1 MQEKKARK
9 QGPRSRR
16 ASPRQREAAAYWAA
30 VYRAR
35 IPCVQVGIRD
45 DGLVPLDGDDLA
57 GLLEEFARD
66 GTFCP
71 PSFNAKLLFVRGEFA
86 ELRAHGISEFN
97 AALELGERHGVNEST
112 IKRHV
117 KSRSG
122 TT

>member
-1 MQEKKARK
+1 MQKKPKR
-9 QGPRSRR
+9 QGPKTRR
-16 ASPRQREAAAYWAA
+16 ASARDREAAAKWAA
-30 VYRAR
+30 AYRQR
-35 IPCVQVGIRD
+35 IPCVQVGIAD

-57 GLLEEFARD
+57 TLLEEFARD

-71 PSFNAKLLFVRGEFA
+71 LRFNVNLLNVKREFA
-86 ELRAHGISEFN
+86 EVRARGVSEFD
-97 AALELGERHGVNEST
+97 AALELGERHGVHEST